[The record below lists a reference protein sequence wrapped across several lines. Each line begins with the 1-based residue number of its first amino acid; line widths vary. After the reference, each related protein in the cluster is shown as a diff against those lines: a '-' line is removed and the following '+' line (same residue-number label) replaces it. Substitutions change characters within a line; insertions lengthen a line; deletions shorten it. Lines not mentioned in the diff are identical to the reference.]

1 MLEKV
6 EIVQKNV
13 EKKKEKGASLVE
25 YALLIAVVA
34 VGAIAAM
41 QLLRNGISSSFSVT
55 VTQLATGG

>member
-25 YALLIAVVA
+25 YALLIAVIA

-41 QLLRNGISSSFSVT
+41 QLLRNGISSSFSTT
-55 VTQLATGG
+55 VTQLNTGG